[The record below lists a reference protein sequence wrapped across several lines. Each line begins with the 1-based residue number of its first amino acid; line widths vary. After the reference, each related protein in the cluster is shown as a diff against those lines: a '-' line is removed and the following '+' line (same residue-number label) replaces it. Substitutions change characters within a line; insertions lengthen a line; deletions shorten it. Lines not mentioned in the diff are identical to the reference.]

1 MALSDWN
8 GPLLLLVTV
17 TRHAVAGN
25 LAVGNCRAL
34 EAPTGLNVLD
44 RPPMGGPGAL
54 IHLSQGASALRLWL
68 GSLGTA
74 SGPWGA
80 APSWGEALPGWS
92 PVVGRSRSYCA
103 APSGRLAHKH
113 KVWPTRPGPRTAKHF
128 AWKILACLQLR
139 EEGVLETAGAGESV
153 QCWPN
158 LEGTSAKR
166 GCVLLE
172 KKFTLCPQLLN
183 NP

>member
-103 APSGRLAHKH
+103 APSGRLAHKA
-113 KVWPTRPGPRTAKHF
+113 WPTNCKTFCMENIGLLTA
-128 AWKILACLQLR
+128 
-139 EEGVLETAGAGESV
+139 EGG
-153 QCWPN
+153 
-158 LEGTSAKR
+158 
-166 GCVLLE
+166 GCVRDSGGRGE
-172 KKFTLCPQLLN
+172 CPVLTKLGGN
-183 NP
+183 LR